1 MTNAVRLSS
10 LGLYRAKALFR
21 LAYGPR
27 IRRWPTPMCPSAIS
41 HLFPIYLW
49 KEHRP
54 RLGFKSYAAW
64 SLAKSLT

>member
-41 HLFPIYLW
+41 H
-49 KEHRP
+49 RP